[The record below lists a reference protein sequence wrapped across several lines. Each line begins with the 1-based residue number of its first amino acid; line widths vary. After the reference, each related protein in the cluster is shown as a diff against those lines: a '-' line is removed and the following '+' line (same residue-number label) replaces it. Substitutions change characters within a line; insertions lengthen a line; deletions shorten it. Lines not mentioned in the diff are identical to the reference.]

1 MISLGQKAAPA
12 RAFHDRRAGI
22 RLCSSG
28 AHARQRHEDA
38 IMRLPGVLGLGVGV
52 VETGEI
58 VARAAPCS
66 VQ

>member
-1 MISLGQKAAPA
+1 
-12 RAFHDRRAGI
+12 
-22 RLCSSG
+22 
-28 AHARQRHEDA
+28 
-38 IMRLPGVLGLGVGV
+38 MRLPGVLGLGVGV